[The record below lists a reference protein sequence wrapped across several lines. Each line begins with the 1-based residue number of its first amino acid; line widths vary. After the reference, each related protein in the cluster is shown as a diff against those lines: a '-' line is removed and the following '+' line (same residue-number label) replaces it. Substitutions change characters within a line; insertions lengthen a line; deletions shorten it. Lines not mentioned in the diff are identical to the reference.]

1 MGRRNGFRALVNDE
15 KGGTAIE
22 YGMICACIVIAMIV
36 ALKNVAATN
45 TKMWNNVADQVTG
58 ASTTGV

>member
-1 MGRRNGFRALVNDE
+1 MGMRQRLRALIDDQ

-45 TKMWNNVADQVTG
+45 TKMWNDVADQVSS
-58 ASTTGV
+58 ASATS